1 MYHGDILTLTC
12 EAGIAR
18 LEFNTPDSSVNVFS
32 RQAIT
37 ELTAALDVLE
47 LSDVAGL
54 MIVSAKDSFLAG
66 ADINEFNDVF
76 SAGAEAIAGHL
87 SPNIDNFRRL
97 QALPFPTVAV
107 INKLALGGG
116 LEMALACDYRIAD
129 SAAKI
134 GLPETRLGIIP
145 GWGGTVRLPRVAG
158 LDTALEWIATGQEV
172 SASAALK
179 ARVLDAVV
187 ELDQLQP
194 AATELLQRCARGEL
208 AYLPRREQKSQP
220 LALNKTEAGLAFESA
235 KAVIAQRAGRHYP
248 APLAA
253 LAAIREGAAS
263 SAADAAQFEL
273 AHFVKMAHT
282 DTAKALSGLFIADQ
296 YIAKTARQWKSRAPT
311 LTRQLAVI
319 GAGIMGGG
327 IACQAALKGLPVILK
342 DIDQKGID
350 LGLKEAAKVLGRRV
364 EKGKM
369 SVSDMAQALTR
380 IQPALHYQPLA
391 SADLAVEAVVEN
403 IAVKKS
409 VLAEVEGQ
417 LPEGAVLGSNTSTI
431 SITELA
437 TALQRPEQ
445 FCGLHFFNPVHAMPL
460 VEVIRGANTSEDTVA
475 RAVECATALGKKAV
489 VVNDCAG
496 FLVNRVLFAYFAGF
510 AGLVDGGVEYTRID
524 EVMTRWGWPMGPAHL
539 LDVVGLDTAEHA
551 EQTMAQAFPER
562 MGRAHPSP
570 TAKLYQA
577 GLLGQKG
584 GKGFYCYGQ
593 DKRGR
598 PQKTPNSD
606 LSELL
611 VSSSVAEV
619 DDEAIVLRMM
629 APLVNELCRT
639 LQEGV
644 VGSVAEADMAMVY
657 GLGFPPHRGGVLRWV
672 DSIGIKS
679 FVAMLDPLRD
689 NGPLYQPEPV
699 LLALAETGECFY
711 GGSALPAVSHSHS

>member
-1 MYHGDILTLTC
+1 MYHGEILTLTR
-12 EAGIAR
+12 EAGLAR
-18 LEFNTPDSSVNVFS
+18 LEFNTPDASVNVFS
-32 RQAIT
+32 RKAIA
-37 ELTAALDVLE
+37 ELTGALDVLE
-47 LSDVAGL
+47 TSDVTGL

-66 ADINEFNDVF
+66 ADINEFSDVF
-76 SAGAEAIAGHL
+76 TAGAEAIAEHL
-87 SPNIDNFRRL
+87 LPNIDNFRRL
-97 QALPFPTVAV
+97 EALPFATVAV

-129 SAAKI
+129 SSAKV

-172 SASAALK
+172 AANVALK
-179 ARVLDAVV
+179 AQVLDAVV
-187 ELDQLQP
+187 DVAQLQDC
-194 AATELLQRCARGEL
+194 AIDLLQRCARGEL
-208 AYLPRREQKSQP
+208 PYLTRRNQKTQP
-220 LALNKTEAGLAFESA
+220 LALNKIEAGLAFESA
-235 KAVIAQRAGRHYP
+235 KAMITQRAGRHYP

-263 SAADAAQFEL
+263 SAAEAAQFEL
-273 AHFVKMAHT
+273 AHFVTVAQT

-296 YIAKTARQWKSRAPT
+296 FIAKTARQWKAKSSTPT
-311 LTRQLAVI
+311 HQLAVV

-327 IACQAALKGLPVILK
+327 IACQAALRGLPVILK

-364 EKGKM
+364 DKGKM
-369 SVSDMAQALTR
+369 SVPELAQALTR
-380 IQPALHYQPLA
+380 IQPTLHYQPLA
-391 SADLAVEAVVEN
+391 SADMAVEAVVEN
-403 IAVKKS
+403 VSVKKS
-409 VLAEVEGQ
+409 VLAEVEAE
-417 LPEGAVLGSNTSTI
+417 LAAGAVLASNTSTI

-460 VEVIRGANTSEDTVA
+460 VEVIRGAKTSDDTVA
-475 RAVECATALGKKAV
+475 RAVACATALGKKAI

-510 AGLVDGGVEYTRID
+510 AGLVDDGVDYTHID
-524 EVMTRWGWPMGPAHL
+524 QVMTHWGWPMGPGHL

-551 EQTMAQAFPER
+551 EQTMAQAFVQR
-562 MGRAHPSP
+562 MGRTTPSP

-584 GKGFYCYGQ
+584 GKGFYCYEQ

-598 PQKTPNSD
+598 PQKTPNPEV
-606 LSELL
+606 LALL
-611 VSSSVAEV
+611 GTDAKAKI
-619 DDEAIVLRMM
+619 DDDTIVLRMM

-639 LQEGV
+639 LHEGV

-672 DSIGIKS
+672 DSIGARA
-679 FVAMLDPLRD
+679 FCTQLEMLKTE
-689 NGPLYQPEPV
+689 GPLYQAEPV
-699 LLALAETGECFY
+699 LQALAAKGDSFY
-711 GGSALPAVSHSHS
+711 GCSALPNVSSTQ